1 MNILFV
7 CRGNLQRSPTA
18 EDMVRE
24 RAGGEVDVRSAGVSR
39 NAETRVDGDLLR
51 WADRV
56 YVMMEGIRKRIEQEF
71 PDISEGKGIKILG
84 IPDRYRRGEPRL
96 KKRLLEEF
104 SRDSFLSTYVKEADL
119 EGEEG
124 KRVNSFFDRFL

>member
-1 MNILFV
+1 
-7 CRGNLQRSPTA
+7 
-18 EDMVRE
+18 MVRE

-71 PDISEGKGIKILG
+71 PDISEGKASRSSEYPTGT
-84 IPDRYRRGEPRL
+84 GE
-96 KKRLLEEF
+96 
-104 SRDSFLSTYVKEADL
+104 
-119 EGEEG
+119 
-124 KRVNSFFDRFL
+124 VNHG